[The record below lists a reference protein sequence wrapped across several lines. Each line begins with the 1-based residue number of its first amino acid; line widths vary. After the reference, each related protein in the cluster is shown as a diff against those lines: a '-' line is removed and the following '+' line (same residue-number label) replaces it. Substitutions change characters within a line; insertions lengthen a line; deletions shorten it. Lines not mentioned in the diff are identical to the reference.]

1 MRSIALFVE
10 DEAHRKVIGALV
22 TRLAAEQGAA
32 VRLDWYT
39 ATGGHGRVV
48 QRLARYLRDFR
59 LEDGLRHDLIIVAVD
74 ANCQGAGKRK
84 EFQHFDPPAP
94 MLLAIPDPHI
104 ERWLLLDGAAFRK
117 VLGKGC
123 GAPDRKCQR
132 DLYKDR
138 LAQAMLAS
146 GNSPDFAGIDFAEA
160 LVGAMNLDRAARA
173 DASLNRFVD
182 ELRAVLREW

>member
-59 LEDGLRHDLIIVAVD
+59 LEDGLRHDLIIAAVD

-160 LVGAMNLDRAARA
+160 LVDAMNLDRAVRA